1 MVIAGSWI
9 LAFILQLREYGKK
22 VVDNSCV
29 YVWSEEFVNSFSL
42 MWHSFVFVSCI
53 ILAGLYSRVVH
64 TLWFRRNDHDDITHN
79 RQVWINRYACRFSCV
94 PRDIMIEFGH
104 VLEYP
109 LVATPPGDKLI
120 EEEGLHFDHEELSA
134 ILTKIIMFKINRN
147 GWTRTWLRSIALK
160 RL

>member
-9 LAFILQLREYGKK
+9 LALILQLREYGKK

-64 TLWFRRNDHDDITHN
+64 TLWFRQDYHNDIPHN
-79 RQVWINRYACRFSCV
+79 QQVWIKR
-94 PRDIMIEFGH
+94 MIKN
-104 VLEYP
+104 
-109 LVATPPGDKLI
+109 LVACQ
-120 EEEGLHFDHEELSA
+120 
-134 ILTKIIMFKINRN
+134 RN
-147 GWTRTWLRSIALK
+147 MMI
-160 RL
+160 

>member
-9 LAFILQLREYGKK
+9 LAVILQLREYGKK

-64 TLWFRRNDHDDITHN
+64 TLWFRRNGHDEITHHQ
-79 RQVWINRYACRFSCV
+79 QVWINRDACKFSCV
-94 PRDIMIEFGH
+94 PRNITIEFGH
-104 VLEYP
+104 VLVYP
-109 LVATPPGDKLI
+109 LGTL
-120 EEEGLHFDHEELSA
+120 LSG
-134 ILTKIIMFKINRN
+134 R
-147 GWTRTWLRSIALK
+147 
-160 RL
+160 

>member
-9 LAFILQLREYGKK
+9 LAVILQLREYGKK

-64 TLWFRRNDHDDITHN
+64 TLWFRRTDHDEITHHQ
-79 RQVWINRYACRFSCV
+79 QVWINIDACKFSCATRHYDRIWSRAWIPLRNT
-94 PRDIMIEFGH
+94 PRAVSSSRG
-104 VLEYP
+104 
-109 LVATPPGDKLI
+109 G
-120 EEEGLHFDHEELSA
+120 GGSA
-134 ILTKIIMFKINRN
+134 RSRN
-147 GWTRTWLRSIALK
+147 VQSDPN
-160 RL
+160 

>member
-9 LAFILQLREYGKK
+9 LAVILQLREYGKK

-64 TLWFRRNDHDDITHN
+64 TLWFRRNDHDETTHHQ
-79 RQVWINRYACRFSCV
+79 QVWINRDACKFSCV
-94 PRDIMIEFGH
+94 PRDIIIEFGH
-104 VLEYP
+104 VLGCP
-109 LVATPPGDKLI
+109 SGTLPCGKLI
-120 EEEGLHFDHEELSA
+120 EGGRGF
-134 ILTKIIMFKINRN
+134 I
-147 GWTRTWLRSIALK
+147 SIAK
-160 RL
+160 RSERSQLNYSV